1 MPIAFAD
8 SAAVNLRLETENN
21 ATERGLAT
29 ADISASQMLR
39 LCLTDNRLCLNDKHE
54 APTSTD

>member
-8 SAAVNLRLETENN
+8 SATVNLRLETGN